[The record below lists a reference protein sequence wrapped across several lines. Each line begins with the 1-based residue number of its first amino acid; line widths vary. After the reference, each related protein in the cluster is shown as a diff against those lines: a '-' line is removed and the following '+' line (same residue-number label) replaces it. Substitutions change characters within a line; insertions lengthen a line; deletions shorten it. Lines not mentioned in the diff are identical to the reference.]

1 MYDLYKRPIK
11 KKGDDQIIKNYE
23 GLIKENKISELR
35 KNPELNKKLFFI
47 ALLNVKGKPD
57 VLFE

>member
-1 MYDLYKRPIK
+1 MYDLYKRPVK
-11 KKGDDQIIKNYE
+11 KKSDGQIIEGYE
-23 GLIKENKISELR
+23 KLIRENKTSELR
-35 KNPELNKKLFFI
+35 KSPELNKKLFLI